1 MIKKYSLIAFLL
13 ILIGCE
19 KDFNNVVDVGTNSYQ
34 VVSIPT
40 PTNFRYIP
48 GDSTITISISLR
60 NNDLV
65 KSVFVNIY
73 SSANIKLNGSPLLL
87 LDNGN
92 IANGDLVRNDNT
104 FSNRFPLSQS
114 FPNGRYRIEYYITDV
129 IDITKQSGISNFI
142 YDNGQSNVPPV
153 ISNLVMPDSI
163 QLDVQFLMSVD
174 VSDSNGTSDILEVF
188 YELFRPDGTKITNS
202 QGISEFPLFD
212 TGINGDAVANDQKY
226 SVFLTFPS
234 SSNPP
239 KGGWRFEF
247 SARDRSRTLSN
258 KIIHLLELI

>member
-1 MIKKYSLIAFLL
+1 MIKKYSFLILFLL
-13 ILIGCE
+13 GCE
-19 KDFNNVVDVGTNSYQ
+19 KDFDNVVDIETNSYQ

-40 PTNFRYIP
+40 PVNFTYIP
-48 GDSTITISISLR
+48 GDSIITISISLR
-60 NNDLV
+60 SSDLV

-73 SSANIKLNGSPLLL
+73 SSVNTKMSGSPLLL

-92 IANGDLVRNDNT
+92 IANGDLVRSDNT

-114 FPNGRYRIEYYITDV
+114 FPNGTYRIEYFITDV
-129 IDITKQSGISNFI
+129 KNITKQSGISNFI
-142 YDNGQSNVPPV
+142 YDNGQSNLPPV

-163 QLDVQFLMSVD
+163 ELDIQFLMSLD
-174 VSDSNGTSDILEVF
+174 VSDSNGTSDILQVF
-188 YELFRPDGTKITNS
+188 YELYRPDGTKITNS

-212 TGINGDAVANDQKY
+212 NGTNGDAVANDQKY

-239 KGGWRFEF
+239 KGLWRFEF
-247 SARDRSRTLSN
+247 SARDRGRALSN
-258 KIIHLLELI
+258 KIIHLLKLI